1 MSGGEIVL
9 LVEDN
14 EANSMLATAVL
25 EREGFQVEVAIS
37 AADAN
42 RLLRA
47 VIPAVILMDIQLPGE
62 DGLTYTRELK
72 AGRAT
77 SGIPIVA
84 LTAHAMAGD
93 RERAL
98 SAGCAGYLSKPI
110 DTRTFAAAVREV
122 LDGSHRFA
130 GEEGAAS

>member
-9 LVEDN
+9 LIDDN

-25 EREGFQVEVAIS
+25 EREGFHVEVAGS
-37 AADAN
+37 AAEAK

-62 DGLTYTRELK
+62 DGVTYTRELK
-72 AGRAT
+72 ASRST
-77 SGIPIVA
+77 SRIPIVA

-98 SAGCAGYLSKPI
+98 NAGCAGYLSKPI
-110 DTRTFAAAVREV
+110 DTRSFAAQVREI
-122 LDGSHRFA
+122 LDALHRFP
-130 GEEGAAS
+130 EEEDAAS

>member
-9 LVEDN
+9 LIEDN

-25 EREGFQVEVAIS
+25 EREGFQVEVAGS
-37 AADAN
+37 AAEAN

-62 DGLTYTRELK
+62 DGLTYARELK
-72 AGRAT
+72 ARRAT
-77 SGIPIVA
+77 SRIPIVA

-93 RERAL
+93 RERAMN
-98 SAGCAGYLSKPI
+98 AGCVGYMSKPI
-110 DTRTFAAAVREV
+110 DTRTFAAQVREV
-122 LDGSHRFA
+122 LGGTHRFPQ
-130 GEEGAAS
+130 EEGAAS

>member
-9 LVEDN
+9 LIEDN

-25 EREGFQVEVAIS
+25 EREGFHVEVAGS
-37 AADAN
+37 AAEAK

-62 DGLTYTRELK
+62 DGVTYTRELK
-72 AGRAT
+72 ASRST
-77 SGIPIVA
+77 SRIPIVA

-98 SAGCAGYLSKPI
+98 NAGCAGYLSKPI
-110 DTRTFAAAVREV
+110 DTRSFAAQVREI
-122 LDGSHRFA
+122 LDALHRFP
-130 GEEGAAS
+130 EEEDAAS

>member
-9 LVEDN
+9 LIEDN

-25 EREGFQVEVAIS
+25 ERAGFHVEVAGS
-37 AADAN
+37 AAEAK

-47 VIPAVILMDIQLPGE
+47 VVPAVILMDIQLPGE

-72 AGRAT
+72 AGPST
-77 SGIPIVA
+77 SRIPVVA

-98 SAGCAGYLSKPI
+98 HAGCVGYLSKPI
-110 DTRTFAAAVREV
+110 DTRTFAAQVREV
-122 LDGSHRFA
+122 LDGRHRFP
-130 GEEGAAS
+130 EEEDAAS

>member
-9 LVEDN
+9 LIEDN

-25 EREGFQVEVAIS
+25 EQEGFHVEVAGS
-37 AADAN
+37 AAEAK

-47 VIPAVILMDIQLPGE
+47 VIPAVILMDVQLPGE
-62 DGLTYTRELK
+62 DGLTYTRELQSS
-72 AGRAT
+72 RAT
-77 SGIPIVA
+77 SRIPIVA

-98 SAGCAGYLSKPI
+98 KAGCAGYLSKPI
-110 DTRTFAAAVREV
+110 DTRTFAAQLRKV
-122 LDGSHRFA
+122 LDGRHRFP
-130 GEEGAAS
+130 EEEDAAS

>member
-1 MSGGEIVL
+1 MSGVEIVL
-9 LVEDN
+9 LIEDN

-25 EREGFQVEVAIS
+25 EREGFHVEVASS
-37 AADAN
+37 AAEAN

-62 DGLTYTRELK
+62 DGLTFTRELK

-77 SGIPIVA
+77 SRIPIVA
-84 LTAHAMAGD
+84 LTAHAMGGD

-98 SAGCAGYLSKPI
+98 EAGCQGYMSKPI
-110 DTRTFAAAVREV
+110 DTRTFAARVRQLLE
-122 LDGSHRFA
+122 GSYRLRE
-130 GEEGAAS
+130 EEGAAS

>member
-9 LVEDN
+9 LIEDS

-25 EREGFQVEVAIS
+25 EREGFHVEVASS
-37 AADAN
+37 AAEAN

-62 DGLTYTRELK
+62 DGLTFTRELK

-77 SGIPIVA
+77 SRIPIVA
-84 LTAHAMAGD
+84 VTAHAMGGD

-98 SAGCAGYLSKPI
+98 EAGCVGYMSKPI
-110 DTRTFAAAVREV
+110 DIRTFAATVREV
-122 LDGSHRFA
+122 LEGSHRFA
-130 GEEGAAS
+130 QEEGAAS

>member
-9 LVEDN
+9 LIEDN

-25 EREGFQVEVAIS
+25 EREGFHVEVAAS
-37 AADAN
+37 AAEAN

-47 VIPAVILMDIQLPGE
+47 VTPAVILMDIQLPGQ

-72 AGRAT
+72 AARAT
-77 SGIPIVA
+77 SRIPIVA

-98 SAGCAGYLSKPI
+98 KAGCAGYVSKPI
-110 DTRTFAAAVREV
+110 DTRLFAAQVREV
-122 LDGSHRFA
+122 VDGSHGFA
-130 GEEGAAS
+130 QEEGAAS

>member
-25 EREGFQVEVAIS
+25 EREGFEVEVAAS

-72 AGRAT
+72 ARRAT
-77 SGIPIVA
+77 SRIPIVA

-98 SAGCAGYLSKPI
+98 NAGCAGYLCKPI

-130 GEEGAAS
+130 EEEGAAS

>member
-9 LVEDN
+9 LIEDN

-25 EREGFQVEVAIS
+25 EREGFHVEVASS
-37 AADAN
+37 AAEAK

-62 DGLTYTRELK
+62 DGVTYTRELK
-72 AGRAT
+72 ASRST
-77 SGIPIVA
+77 SRIPIVA

-98 SAGCAGYLSKPI
+98 NAGCAGYLSKPI
-110 DTRTFAAAVREV
+110 DTRSFAAQVREI
-122 LDGSHRFA
+122 LDALHRFP
-130 GEEGAAS
+130 EEEDAAS

>member
-25 EREGFQVEVAIS
+25 EREGFQVEVATS

-62 DGLTYTRELK
+62 DGLTFTRELK
-72 AGRAT
+72 AGSAT
-77 SGIPIVA
+77 SRIPIVA

-122 LDGSHRFA
+122 LDGSQRFA
-130 GEEGAAS
+130 VEEGAAS

>member
-9 LVEDN
+9 LIEDN
-14 EANSMLATAVL
+14 EANSMLATALL
-25 EREGFQVEVAIS
+25 EREGFHVEVAGS
-37 AADAN
+37 AAEAK

-72 AGRAT
+72 ASRST
-77 SGIPIVA
+77 SRIPIVA

-98 SAGCAGYLSKPI
+98 HAGCVGYLSKPI
-110 DTRTFAAAVREV
+110 DTRTFAAQVREL
-122 LDGSHRFA
+122 LDGRHRFR
-130 GEEGAAS
+130 EEEDAAS

>member
-9 LVEDN
+9 LIEDN

-25 EREGFQVEVAIS
+25 EREGFHVEVAGS
-37 AADAN
+37 AAEAK

-62 DGLTYTRELK
+62 DGVTYARELK
-72 AGRAT
+72 ASRAT
-77 SGIPIVA
+77 SRIPIVA
-84 LTAHAMAGD
+84 VTAHAMAGD

-98 SAGCAGYLSKPI
+98 NAGCAGYLSKPI
-110 DTRTFAAAVREV
+110 DTRTFAAQVREI
-122 LDGSHRFA
+122 LDARHRFP
-130 GEEGAAS
+130 EEEDAAS

>member
-9 LVEDN
+9 LIEDN

-25 EREGFQVEVAIS
+25 EREGFQVEVASS
-37 AADAN
+37 AAEAN

-62 DGLTYTRELK
+62 DGLTFTRELK

-77 SGIPIVA
+77 SRIPIVA
-84 LTAHAMAGD
+84 VTAHAMGGD

-98 SAGCAGYLSKPI
+98 EAGCVGYMSKPI
-110 DTRTFAAAVREV
+110 DTRTFAAQLREV
-122 LDGSHRFA
+122 LEGSHRFA
-130 GEEGAAS
+130 LEEGAAS